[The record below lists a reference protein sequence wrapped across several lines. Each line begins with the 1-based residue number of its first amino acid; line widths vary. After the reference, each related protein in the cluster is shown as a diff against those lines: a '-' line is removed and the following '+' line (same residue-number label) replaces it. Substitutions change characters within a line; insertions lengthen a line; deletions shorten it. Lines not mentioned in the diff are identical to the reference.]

1 MKRAL
6 QIILLTTVIAFVF
19 QTNEVK
25 AQRPT
30 YQLHSMLIFNFIK
43 YIEWP
48 AEAKSGDFIIA
59 VYGDD
64 DVYDELN
71 KLYGGKSVK
80 GQSVKVL
87 NINKLDQLKQAHL
100 IYLADNKSSDFDEVL
115 SVALGKATLLIT
127 DRNGLGEKGANINF
141 KTVGGKLKFEINE
154 AAFSKNSLKVS
165 SQLVSMAIV
174 I

>member
-6 QIILLTTVIAFVF
+6 QVLLLTSAMAFVF

-64 DVYDELN
+64 DVFEELN

-80 GQSVKVL
+80 GQSVKVV
-87 NINKLDQLKQAHL
+87 NINKAVELNEAHL
-100 IYLADNKSSDFDEVL
+100 IYLADNKSNDFDEVL
-115 SVALGKATLLIT
+115 AVASGKPTLLIT
-127 DRNGLGEKGANINF
+127 DRNGLGEKGSNINF
-141 KTVGGKLKFEINE
+141 KTVGGKLKFEINQ
-154 AAFSKNSLKVS
+154 AAFDKNSLKVS